1 MRGMDGAGG
10 VPQDNL
16 DAERSAA
23 SKEARERNALLE
35 ERDVSETETGCP
47 SCGAPAP
54 CSTWLKITLGF
65 TAAKAVARFLGPT
78 NILNYSSSSTLHPR

>member
-1 MRGMDGAGG
+1 MDGAGG
-10 VPQDNL
+10 VPQDHL

-23 SKEARERNALLE
+23 SREARERNALLE
-35 ERDVSETETGCP
+35 ERDVSETESGCP

-65 TAAKAVARFLGPT
+65 TAAKAVARFYGPT
-78 NILNYSSSSTLHPR
+78 NISNYASSSTLHPR